1 MTCNRFDEWTKSGS
15 CLATSRIESPE
26 KNWSIFS
33 KKKRLFNAKIGQNPS
48 FLLVQRILDYWQ
60 FVCFQHCLML
70 LHYTEIVQN

>member
-1 MTCNRFDEWTKSGS
+1 MNGRKVVHVLQPVELKVLKKIGQ
-15 CLATSRIESPE
+15 
-26 KNWSIFS
+26 FS
-33 KKKRLFNAKIGQNPS
+33 AKKKRLFNAKIGQNPS